1 MSFKHATVKKSMCR
15 VLGNHSFQL
24 SLFIII
30 NLSHM
35 TETFHFLKILF
46 FFNSISFS
54 SLSLS
59 LFRCNDT
66 YVFPNW
72 RCESHYHVD
81 AASHLIL
88 KEIVLFKKNHFLL
101 KSSIPFISNKQRD
114 LNFKI
119 SLIDQRRDESKH
131 SIFMGFIYRMVE
143 LFIRTQFKVWPL
155 QI

>member
-1 MSFKHATVKKSMCR
+1 MQLLKKSICR

-24 SLFIII
+24 FLFIII

-46 FFNSISFS
+46 FNSICLFP
-54 SLSLS
+54 LFLS
-59 LFRCNDT
+59 LFRWNDT

-72 RCESHYHVD
+72 RCESHYHAD

-88 KEIVLFKKNHFLL
+88 KEIVLFKKKQHFLL

-131 SIFMGFIYRMVE
+131 SIFMCFIYHKRMVK
-143 LFIRTQFKVWPL
+143 LFIRTQFKVWSL
-155 QI
+155 QR